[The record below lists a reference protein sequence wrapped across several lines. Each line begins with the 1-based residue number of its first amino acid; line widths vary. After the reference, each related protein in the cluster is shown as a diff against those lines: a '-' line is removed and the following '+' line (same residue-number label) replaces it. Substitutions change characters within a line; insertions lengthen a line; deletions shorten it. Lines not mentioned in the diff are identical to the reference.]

1 MLGAFKYN
9 VNGLWTFVKLSRNLL
24 VVSNLRGYIGA
35 MKLIYVVED
44 HQVIREGV
52 RSSLALAGYRV
63 LSFGNLASVREAFRV
78 TRADLLIQDVMLPDG
93 DGFEF
98 VNSLRKTM
106 DIPVIFMTARIAEE
120 DRIHGFELGADDYI
134 TKPFSPKELVLRVQ
148 AIFRRIDGGK
158 ETDTGKRFTFRAGN
172 GTLCF
177 DEVEHKA
184 TVNGQALSLTAA
196 EWRILG
202 LLIENSSKILPRS
215 EILKK
220 CFDYTSESYERIAD
234 THIKNLR
241 AKLGSDPWIE
251 TVRGY
256 GYRFIG
262 YPVEGNS

>member
-1 MLGAFKYN
+1 
-9 VNGLWTFVKLSRNLL
+9 
-24 VVSNLRGYIGA
+24 

-52 RSSLALAGYRV
+52 RRYLELAGYKV
-63 LSFGNLASVREAFRV
+63 IGFGNLASVREAFRI
-78 TRADLLIQDVMLPDG
+78 TKADLLIQDVMLPDG

-98 VNSLRKTM
+98 VKELRASM
-106 DIPVIFMTARIAEE
+106 DIPVIFMTAKIAEE

-134 TKPFSPKELVLRVQ
+134 SKPFSPKELVLRVQ
-148 AIFRRIDGGK
+148 AILRRVDGGQEV
-158 ETDTGKRFTFRAGN
+158 ETSHKYYYKAESGVM
-172 GTLCF
+172 CF
-177 DEVEHKA
+177 DEVEHKV
-184 TVNGQALSLTAA
+184 TVNNEPVALTAA

-202 LLIENSSKILPRS
+202 LLIGNTSRILPRS

-241 AKLGSDPWIE
+241 AKLGPYPWIE

-262 YPVEGNS
+262 YPLEEKS

>member
-1 MLGAFKYN
+1 
-9 VNGLWTFVKLSRNLL
+9 
-24 VVSNLRGYIGA
+24 

-44 HQVIREGV
+44 HQVIRDGV
-52 RSSLALAGYRV
+52 RRYLELAGYKV
-63 LSFGNLASVREAFRV
+63 LGFGNLASVRDAFKI
-78 TRADLLIQDVMLPDG
+78 TKADLLIQDVMLPDG

-98 VNSLRKTM
+98 VQELRKSM
-106 DIPVIFMTARIAEE
+106 DIPVIFMTAKIAEE

-134 TKPFSPKELVLRVQ
+134 SKPFSPKELVLRVQ
-148 AIFRRIDGGK
+148 AILRRVDGGQ
-158 ETDTGKRFTFRAGN
+158 EVDTSHKYYYKADSGVM
-172 GTLCF
+172 CF
-177 DEVEHKA
+177 DEVEHKV
-184 TVNGQALSLTAA
+184 TVNDEPVALTAA

-202 LLIENSSKILPRS
+202 LLIGNTSRILPRS

-241 AKLGSDPWIE
+241 AKLGPYPWIE

-262 YPVEGNS
+262 YPVEEKA

>member
-1 MLGAFKYN
+1 
-9 VNGLWTFVKLSRNLL
+9 
-24 VVSNLRGYIGA
+24 

-52 RSSLALAGYRV
+52 RRYLELAGYKV
-63 LSFGNLASVREAFRV
+63 LGFGTLASVRDAFRI
-78 TRADLLIQDVMLPDG
+78 TKADLLIQDVMLPDG

-98 VNSLRKTM
+98 VKELRTSM
-106 DIPVIFMTARIAEE
+106 DVPVIFMTAKIAEE

-134 TKPFSPKELVLRVQ
+134 SKPFSPKELVLRVQ
-148 AIFRRIDGGK
+148 AILRRVDGGQEV
-158 ETDTGKRFTFRAGN
+158 ETSHKYYYKAEN
-172 GTLCF
+172 GVMCF
-177 DEVEHKA
+177 DEVEHKV
-184 TVNGQALSLTAA
+184 TVNNEPVALTAA
-196 EWRILG
+196 EWRILS
-202 LLIENSSKILPRS
+202 LLIGNTSRILPRS

-241 AKLGSDPWIE
+241 AKLGPYPWIE

-262 YPVEGNS
+262 YPVEEKG

>member
-1 MLGAFKYN
+1 
-9 VNGLWTFVKLSRNLL
+9 
-24 VVSNLRGYIGA
+24 

-52 RSSLALAGYRV
+52 RRYLELAGYKV
-63 LSFGNLASVREAFRV
+63 LAFGNLASVREAFRI

-98 VNSLRKTM
+98 VKELRQTA
-106 DIPVIFMTARIAEE
+106 DVPVIFMTARVAED

-148 AIFRRIDGGK
+148 AIFRRLDGGQSAQNSHK
-158 ETDTGKRFTFRAGN
+158 LRYRADDGI
-172 GTLCF
+172 LCY
-177 DEVEHKA
+177 DELEHKV
-184 TVNGQALSLTAA
+184 TVNDSIIALTAA

-202 LLIENSSKILPRS
+202 LLIENSSRILPRS
-215 EILKK
+215 EILKR
-220 CFDYTSESYERIAD
+220 CFDYSSESYERIAD

-241 AKLGSDPWIE
+241 AKLGPYPWIE

-262 YPVEGNS
+262 YSVEENL

>member
-1 MLGAFKYN
+1 
-9 VNGLWTFVKLSRNLL
+9 
-24 VVSNLRGYIGA
+24 

-52 RSSLALAGYRV
+52 RRYLELAGYRV
-63 LSFGNLASVREAFRV
+63 LGFGTLASVRDAFRI
-78 TRADLLIQDVMLPDG
+78 TKADLLIQDVMLPDG
-93 DGFEF
+93 DGFDF
-98 VNSLRKTM
+98 VRELRQHT
-106 DIPVIFMTARIAEE
+106 DIPVIFMTARVAEE

-134 TKPFSPKELVLRVQ
+134 SKPFSPKELVLRVQ
-148 AIFRRIDGGK
+148 AIFRRVDGGQEVDK
-158 ETDTGKRFTFRAGN
+158 VHRNYYKADDGIM
-172 GTLCF
+172 CY
-177 DEVEHKA
+177 DEIEHKVS
-184 TVNGQALSLTAA
+184 VNDQVIALTAA

-202 LLIENSSKILPRS
+202 FLIANSARILPRS

-241 AKLGSDPWIE
+241 AKLGPYPWIE

-262 YPVEGNS
+262 YPMEENL

>member
-1 MLGAFKYN
+1 
-9 VNGLWTFVKLSRNLL
+9 
-24 VVSNLRGYIGA
+24 

-44 HQVIREGV
+44 HQVIRDGV
-52 RSSLALAGYRV
+52 RRYLELAGYKV
-63 LSFGNLASVREAFRV
+63 LGFGNLASARDAFRI
-78 TRADLLIQDVMLPDG
+78 TKADLLIQDVMLPDG

-98 VNSLRKTM
+98 VKELRKSM
-106 DIPVIFMTARIAEE
+106 DIPVIFMTAKIAEE

-134 TKPFSPKELVLRVQ
+134 SKPFSPKELVLRVQ
-148 AIFRRIDGGK
+148 AILRRVDGGQ
-158 ETDTGKRFTFRAGN
+158 EVDTSHKYYYKADSGVM
-172 GTLCF
+172 CF
-177 DEVEHKA
+177 DEVEHKV
-184 TVNGQALSLTAA
+184 TVNDEPVALTAA

-202 LLIENSSKILPRS
+202 LLIGNTSRILPRS

-241 AKLGSDPWIE
+241 AKLGPYPWIE

-262 YPVEGNS
+262 YPVEEKA

>member
-1 MLGAFKYN
+1 
-9 VNGLWTFVKLSRNLL
+9 
-24 VVSNLRGYIGA
+24 

-44 HQVIREGV
+44 HQVIRDGV
-52 RSSLALAGYRV
+52 RRYLELAGYKV
-63 LSFGNLASVREAFRV
+63 LGFGNLASVRDAFKI
-78 TRADLLIQDVMLPDG
+78 TKADLLIQDVMLPDG

-98 VNSLRKTM
+98 VQELRKSM
-106 DIPVIFMTARIAEE
+106 DIPVIFMTAKIAEE

-134 TKPFSPKELVLRVQ
+134 SKPFSPKELVLRVQ
-148 AIFRRIDGGK
+148 AILRRVDGGQEV
-158 ETDTGKRFTFRAGN
+158 ETSHKYYYKADSGIM
-172 GTLCF
+172 CF
-177 DEVEHKA
+177 DEVEHKV
-184 TVNGQALSLTAA
+184 TVNDEPVALTAA

-202 LLIENSSKILPRS
+202 LLIGNTSRILPRS

-241 AKLGSDPWIE
+241 AKLGPYPWIE

-262 YPVEGNS
+262 YPVEEKA

>member
-1 MLGAFKYN
+1 
-9 VNGLWTFVKLSRNLL
+9 
-24 VVSNLRGYIGA
+24 

-44 HQVIREGV
+44 HQVIRDGV
-52 RSSLALAGYRV
+52 RRYLELAGYKV
-63 LSFGNLASVREAFRV
+63 LGFGNLASVRDAFKI
-78 TRADLLIQDVMLPDG
+78 TKADLLIQDVMLPDG

-98 VNSLRKTM
+98 VQELRKSM
-106 DIPVIFMTARIAEE
+106 DIPVIFMTAKIAEE

-134 TKPFSPKELVLRVQ
+134 SKPFSPKELVLRVH
-148 AIFRRIDGGK
+148 AILRRVDGGQ
-158 ETDTGKRFTFRAGN
+158 EVDTSHKYYYKADSGVM
-172 GTLCF
+172 CF
-177 DEVEHKA
+177 DEVEHKV
-184 TVNGQALSLTAA
+184 TVNDEPVALTAA

-202 LLIENSSKILPRS
+202 LLIGNTSRILPRS

-241 AKLGSDPWIE
+241 AKLGPYPWIE

-262 YPVEGNS
+262 YPVEEKA

>member
-1 MLGAFKYN
+1 
-9 VNGLWTFVKLSRNLL
+9 
-24 VVSNLRGYIGA
+24 

-44 HQVIREGV
+44 HQVIRDGV
-52 RSSLALAGYRV
+52 RRYLELAGYKV
-63 LSFGNLASVREAFRV
+63 LGFGNLASVCDAFRI
-78 TRADLLIQDVMLPDG
+78 TKADLLIQDVMLPDG

-98 VNSLRKTM
+98 VQELRKSM
-106 DIPVIFMTARIAEE
+106 DIPVIFMTAKIAEE

-134 TKPFSPKELVLRVQ
+134 SKPFSPKELVLRVQ
-148 AIFRRIDGGK
+148 AILRRVDGGQEV
-158 ETDTGKRFTFRAGN
+158 ETSHKYYYKADSGIM
-172 GTLCF
+172 CF
-177 DEVEHKA
+177 DEVEHKV
-184 TVNGQALSLTAA
+184 TVNDEPVALTAA

-202 LLIENSSKILPRS
+202 LLIGNTSRILPRS

-241 AKLGSDPWIE
+241 AKLGPYPWIE

-262 YPVEGNS
+262 YPVEEKA

>member
-1 MLGAFKYN
+1 
-9 VNGLWTFVKLSRNLL
+9 
-24 VVSNLRGYIGA
+24 

-44 HQVIREGV
+44 HQVIRDGV
-52 RSSLALAGYRV
+52 RRYLELAGYKV
-63 LSFGNLASVREAFRV
+63 LGFGNLASVRDAFRV
-78 TRADLLIQDVMLPDG
+78 TKADLLIQDVMLPDG

-98 VNSLRKTM
+98 VQELRKSM
-106 DIPVIFMTARIAEE
+106 DIPVIFMTAKIAEE

-134 TKPFSPKELVLRVQ
+134 SKPFSPKELVLRVQ
-148 AIFRRIDGGK
+148 AILRRVDGGQ
-158 ETDTGKRFTFRAGN
+158 EVDTSHKYYYKADSGI
-172 GTLCF
+172 LCF
-177 DEVEHKA
+177 DEIAHKV
-184 TVNGQALSLTAA
+184 TVNDEPVALTAA

-202 LLIENSSKILPRS
+202 LLIGNTSRILPRS

-241 AKLGSDPWIE
+241 AKLGPYPWIE

-262 YPVEGNS
+262 YPLEEKA

>member
-1 MLGAFKYN
+1 
-9 VNGLWTFVKLSRNLL
+9 
-24 VVSNLRGYIGA
+24 

-52 RSSLALAGYRV
+52 RRYLELAGYKV
-63 LSFGNLASVREAFRV
+63 IGFGNLSSVREAFKI
-78 TRADLLIQDVMLPDG
+78 TKADLLIQDVMLPDG

-98 VNSLRKTM
+98 VKELRTSM
-106 DIPVIFMTARIAEE
+106 DVPVIFMTAKIAEE

-134 TKPFSPKELVLRVQ
+134 SKPFSPKELVLRVQ
-148 AIFRRIDGGK
+148 AIFRRVDGGQEV
-158 ETDTGKRFTFRAGN
+158 ETSHKYYYKAEN
-172 GTLCF
+172 GVMCF
-177 DEVEHKA
+177 DEVEHKV
-184 TVNGQALSLTAA
+184 TVNNEPVALTAA
-196 EWRILG
+196 EWRILS
-202 LLIENSSKILPRS
+202 LLIGNTSRILPRS

-241 AKLGSDPWIE
+241 AKLGPYPWIE

-262 YPVEGNS
+262 YPLEEKG

>member
-1 MLGAFKYN
+1 
-9 VNGLWTFVKLSRNLL
+9 
-24 VVSNLRGYIGA
+24 

-52 RSSLALAGYRV
+52 RRYLELAGYKV
-63 LSFGNLASVREAFRV
+63 LAFGNLASVREAFRI
-78 TRADLLIQDVMLPDG
+78 TKADLLIQDVMLPDG
-93 DGFEF
+93 DGFAF
-98 VNSLRKTM
+98 VAELRSTM
-106 DIPVIFMTARIAEE
+106 DIPVIFMTARISEE

-148 AIFRRIDGGK
+148 AIFRRIDGSVQSPSNSHRHVFKADDGVLVY
-158 ETDTGKRFTFRAGN
+158 D
-172 GTLCF
+172 
-177 DEVEHKA
+177 DIEHKT
-184 TVNGQALSLTAA
+184 TVNGVAVSLTAA

-202 LLIENSSKILPRS
+202 LLIDNVSKILPRS

-220 CFDYTSESYERIAD
+220 CFDYSSESYERIAD

-241 AKLGSDPWIE
+241 AKLGPYPWIE

-262 YPVEGNS
+262 YAVEDQPL

>member
-1 MLGAFKYN
+1 
-9 VNGLWTFVKLSRNLL
+9 
-24 VVSNLRGYIGA
+24 
-35 MKLIYVVED
+35 MKLIYIVED

-52 RSSLALAGYRV
+52 RRYLELAGYKV
-63 LSFGNLASVREAFRV
+63 IGFGNLASVREAFRI
-78 TRADLLIQDVMLPDG
+78 TKADLLIQDVMLPDG

-98 VNSLRKTM
+98 VRQLRQDI
-106 DIPVIFMTARIAEE
+106 DIPVIFMTAKIAEE

-148 AIFRRIDGGK
+148 AIFRRVDGGK
-158 ETDTGKRFTFRAGN
+158 ETDKGRKFIYKADT

-177 DEVEHKA
+177 DEIEHKVS
-184 TVNGQALSLTAA
+184 VNDEVVPLTAA
-196 EWRILG
+196 EWRILS
-202 LLIENSSKILPRS
+202 LLIENSSRILPRA

-241 AKLGSDPWIE
+241 AKLGPYPWIE

-262 YPVEGNS
+262 YPIEGNS

>member
-1 MLGAFKYN
+1 LNKAA
-9 VNGLWTFVKLSRNLL
+9 NGCKQEN
-24 VVSNLRGYIGA
+24 

-52 RSSLALAGYRV
+52 RRYLELAGYKV
-63 LSFGNLASVREAFRV
+63 LGFGNLASVRDAFRI

-98 VNSLRKTM
+98 VRELRKDT
-106 DIPVIFMTARIAEE
+106 DIPVIFMTARVAEE

-134 TKPFSPKELVLRVQ
+134 SKPFSPKELVLRVQ
-148 AIFRRIDGGK
+148 AIFRRVDGGQ
-158 ETDTGKRFTFRAGN
+158 ETDKGHRHLFRAEEGV
-172 GTLCF
+172 LCF
-177 DEVEHKA
+177 DEMEHKV
-184 TVNGQALSLTAA
+184 TVDGKPVTLTAA

-202 LLIENSSKILPRS
+202 LLIENSSRILPRA

-220 CFDYTSESYERIAD
+220 CFDYSSESYERIAD

-241 AKLGSDPWIE
+241 AKLGPYPWIE

-262 YPVEGNS
+262 CPVEEAAV